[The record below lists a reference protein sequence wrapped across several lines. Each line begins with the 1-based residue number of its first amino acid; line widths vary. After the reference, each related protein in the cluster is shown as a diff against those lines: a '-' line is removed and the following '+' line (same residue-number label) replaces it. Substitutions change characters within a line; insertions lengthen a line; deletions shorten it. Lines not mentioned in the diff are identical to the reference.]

1 MFTPVASP
9 ISFRKAVS
17 VKSVPQPS
25 VQRTIATVKVGFSS
39 ATARPQS
46 ARLRA
51 TISARIMLSF
61 FIVVTSFYFA

>member
-25 VQRTIATVKVGFSS
+25 VQRTTATEKVLSS
-39 ATARPQS
+39 ASAMPHRPRTKLS
-46 ARLRA
+46 ATRV
-51 TISARIMLSF
+51 ARILRIVFML
-61 FIVVTSFYFA
+61 